1 MDFNKKIFII
11 AEIGGNHEGNFEY
24 AKKLLLD
31 VAKTGADA
39 IKFQIYQGDKL
50 VSEIEDPKRNKHF
63 KKFELTEKQ
72 WIELIE
78 LAKKNNIVFM
88 ASIWDVDLIKK
99 FDNHLNIY
107 KIGSG
112 DLTAYP
118 VLEIIARKNKPII
131 LSTAMS
137 DIKEIKETVNFL
149 KKINPSLIKEKKLAL
164 LHCVAMYGDPK
175 DEHTNLLSIKKLQD
189 EFPGLPI
196 GYSDHTKGTY
206 AVQLAM
212 AMGVKIIEK
221 HFTDD
226 KTREFRDH
234 HISVDFNEMKGL
246 IKKARQIEALL
257 GEYKKEPVLP
267 IESKERIQEF
277 RRAVYF
283 KKDMKKGEI
292 ATRDNLTVLRPN
304 LGVDARNFYKILGKK
319 LKNSKKKHQRL
330 NYSDFE

>member
-1 MDFNKKIFII
+1 MNFNKKIFII
-11 AEIGGNHEGNFEY
+11 AEVGGNHEGNFEY

-31 VAKTGADA
+31 VVKTGADA

-50 VSEIEDPKRNKHF
+50 VSQIEDPKRNKHF

-72 WIELIE
+72 WIDLIR

-88 ASIWDVDLIKK
+88 ASIWDTDLIKK
-99 FDNHLNIY
+99 FDDYLNVY

-118 VLEIIARKNKPII
+118 ILEIIARKNKLMI

-137 DIKEIKETVNFL
+137 NIREVRETVNFL
-149 KKINPSLIKEKKLAL
+149 KKINPNLIKEKKLAL

-175 DEHTNLLSIKKLQD
+175 DEHANLLSIKKLQD

-196 GYSDHTKGTY
+196 GYSDHTKGIY

-212 AMGVKIIEK
+212 AMGAKVIEK

-234 HISVDFNEMKGL
+234 HISADFNEMKGL
-246 IKKARQIEALL
+246 VKKARQIEILL
-257 GEYKKEPVLP
+257 GEYKKEPVLS

-292 ATRDNLTVLRPN
+292 ATSDNLIVLRPN
-304 LGVDARNFYKILGKK
+304 LGIDARNFYKILGKK
-319 LKNSKKKHQRL
+319 LKSPKKKHQRL